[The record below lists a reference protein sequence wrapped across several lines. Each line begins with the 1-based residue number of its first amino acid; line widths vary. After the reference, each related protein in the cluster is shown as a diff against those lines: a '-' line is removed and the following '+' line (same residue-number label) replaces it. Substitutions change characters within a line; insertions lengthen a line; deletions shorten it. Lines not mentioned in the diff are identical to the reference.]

1 MSSMT
6 GPVSGAKGK
15 KNWEQ
20 LQQETDNSDGVQVKR
35 IIHII
40 SQCNKFN
47 YDDASG
53 SDNAEEGWKGR
64 GRGEESPGGQ

>member
-20 LQQETDNSDGVQVKR
+20 LQQESDSSEGVQVEN
-35 IIHII
+35 
-40 SQCNKFN
+40 NKITQSDIN
-47 YDDASG
+47 DDGAPG
-53 SDNAEEGWKGR
+53 PDNAEEGRQGR
-64 GRGEESPGGQ
+64 GGGKERAGGQ

>member
-20 LQQETDNSDGVQVKR
+20 LQQENDTSEGVQVG
-35 IIHII
+35 HHVTTQ
-40 SQCNKFN
+40 SDDND
-47 YDDASG
+47 DDASG
-53 SDNAEEGWKGR
+53 SDNAEEGWQGR
-64 GRGEESPGGQ
+64 GRGEERAGGQ